1 VAAALA
7 DLDVIERAEARER
20 EESHATALR

>member
-1 VAAALA
+1 LA

-20 EESHATALR
+20 EESPATAPR